1 MPFDYRGIGAAS
13 KKALNLVEDPERRRM
28 LEEFVDS
35 TAPLVEAA
43 AREAVQ
49 ELIEEI
55 NAQLAPHARLR
66 LVQDGSN
73 LAAEVVPL
81 GEEQPGAWSVRL
93 DSGSVSKVLLRMP
106 SNIKERAAES
116 AQRAGVSLNSWT
128 VNILERAVENLKR
141 NQSETETPDD
151 HTETDE
157 NRDPGQETPD
167 GREGSDAEDK
177 DRSD

>member
-43 AREAVQ
+43 AREALQ

-81 GEEQPGAWSVRL
+81 GDEQPGAWSLRL
-93 DSGSVSKVLLRMP
+93 ESDSVSKVLLRMP

-141 NQSETETPDD
+141 NQTETETPDED
-151 HTETDE
+151 TETDE
-157 NRDPGQETPD
+157 NQDPGQETAA
-167 GREGSDAEDK
+167 GQESSTAEDQ
-177 DRSD
+177 DRP

>member
-1 MPFDYRGIGAAS
+1 MPFDYRGIGAAA
-13 KKALNLVEDPERRRM
+13 KKALTLVEDPERRRM

-35 TAPLVEAA
+35 TAPLVEGA
-43 AREAVQ
+43 ARDAVQ

-55 NAQLAPHARLR
+55 NAQLAPHTRLR

-73 LAAEVVPL
+73 LVAEVVPL
-81 GEEQPGAWSVRL
+81 GDEQPGTWSVRL
-93 DSGSVSKVLLRMP
+93 DSDTVSKVLLRMP

-141 NQSETETPDD
+141 NQPEAQMPDD
-151 HTETDE
+151 HAESDE
-157 NRDPGQETPD
+157 NRDPGQETPE
-167 GREGSDAEDK
+167 GREGSDAQDK
-177 DRSD
+177 DSH